1 MNLLKLIFIIDKNS
15 DQRHSPS
22 SRAVEN
28 FRYTVRLS
36 ALPVGANYHIFA
48 RRTLIVPSSDITEVG
63 GVGISKLYGVIP
75 VTHRRYVKHQWLG
88 EINKGQ
94 SV

>member
-22 SRAVEN
+22 SRAVED
-28 FRYTVRLS
+28 FLYTVRFS
-36 ALPVGANYHIFA
+36 ALPAGANYHIFA
-48 RRTLIVPSSDITEVG
+48 RRTLVVPGSDITEVG
-63 GVGISKLYGVIP
+63 GVGISKLDSVIP
-75 VTHRRYVKHQWLG
+75 ITHRRYVKHQWLG
-88 EINKGQ
+88 EIDKGQ